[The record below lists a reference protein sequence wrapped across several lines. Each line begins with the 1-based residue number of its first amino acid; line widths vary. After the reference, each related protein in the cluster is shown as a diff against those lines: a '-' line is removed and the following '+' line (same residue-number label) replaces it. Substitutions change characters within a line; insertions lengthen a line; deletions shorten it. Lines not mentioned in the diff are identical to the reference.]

1 MKDRAIYLDMELCV
15 GCGAC
20 AVACMDQNDIY
31 PEKDQPA
38 FRRIYRVEQGEF
50 PDASIQYIS
59 VACMHCEDSPC
70 LVGCPTGAITKDECT
85 GAVIVN
91 KELCIGCHSCA
102 LACPFGGPRYDQDEK
117 MHKCNLCTDRVEAGL
132 EPACVRVCPM
142 GALTFES
149 ANKVQGM
156 KESKFV
162 GNMVKRFGHRLAYM
176 HFGGVG
182 FSEE

>member
-1 MKDRAIYLDMELCV
+1 MKDKTIYLDMELCV

-38 FRRIYRVEQGEF
+38 FRRIYRIEQGEF

-59 VACMHCEDSPC
+59 VSCMHCEDSPC
-70 LVGCPTGAITKDECT
+70 LVGCPTGAITKHDGT
-85 GAVIVN
+85 GAIMVN

-102 LACPFGGPRYDQDEK
+102 LACPFGGPRYDRDEK
-117 MHKCNLCTDRVEAGL
+117 MQKCNLCTDRVEAGL

-149 ANKVQGM
+149 ANNAQGA

-162 GNMVKRFGHRLAYM
+162 SNIVKRLGVKFANMRLSGM
-176 HFGGVG
+176 SFL
-182 FSEE
+182 EE